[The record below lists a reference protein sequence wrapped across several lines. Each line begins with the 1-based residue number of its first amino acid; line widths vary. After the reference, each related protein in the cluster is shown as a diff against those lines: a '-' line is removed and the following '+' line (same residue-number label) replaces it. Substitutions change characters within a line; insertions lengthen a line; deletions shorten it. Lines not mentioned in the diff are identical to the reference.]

1 MYKVYTVYLF
11 TVYKVYTVYLLYL
24 ANRRQHGSDVRNSLS
39 SCELLLYSD
48 PIIVVIAP
56 NNENRGKEAPFPLRS
71 LNPLLFALSFP
82 FIMKHLKARRAG
94 RFGI

>member
-11 TVYKVYTVYLLYL
+11 TVYKVYTVY
-24 ANRRQHGSDVRNSLS
+24 GSDVRNSLS

>member
-1 MYKVYTVYLF
+1 MDPVSAIPGKGQVS
-11 TVYKVYTVYLLYL
+11 
-24 ANRRQHGSDVRNSLS
+24 RRQHRSDVRNSLS
-39 SCELLLYSD
+39 SCELLLHSD

-82 FIMKHLKARRAG
+82 FIMKHLKASRAG
-94 RFGI
+94 RFGT